1 MAGSRCT
8 TVQDVAD
15 GGGRVRNHPLAPR
28 FAATSDSAAL
38 LEVSR
43 DGVDL
48 RMALVGAARARLERS
63 ANTVRYEDV
72 LPGADLTYEVT
83 PGSVKEAVVLSA
95 PPRRQQSYTWR
106 LSGSGFTIRP
116 GLHGSFEI
124 IGTDG
129 TVVMTIPPAVMV
141 DSAGK
146 DGIQEPAIVNT
157 PMTVRRSGR
166 SWLLTITPDHE
177 WLTDPARVYPVSVD
191 PTIGAGHEDAWAYRS
206 DGVTVRLRERGP
218 QPLRDEGLRS
228 GSGAVHAAAH
238 GVATSSLQP

>member
-1 MAGSRCT
+1 MGTHLLARRWAVALSAAVVASLAAVGVGPAQATTSLPVTVPEVTAGPAERTDPMQGPPTDSEPVEPWRGIAPDGEFDVELPVAPPEPAPEPVIDVEGFDPATSVVVAEEEFQRVYRNEDGTFTTEMSAEPLGVRTADGWQPVST

-95 PPRRQQSYTWR
+95 P
-106 LSGSGFTIRP
+106 G
-116 GLHGSFEI
+116 
-124 IGTDG
+124 
-129 TVVMTIPPAVMV
+129 
-141 DSAGK
+141 
-146 DGIQEPAIVNT
+146 
-157 PMTVRRSGR
+157 
-166 SWLLTITPDHE
+166 
-177 WLTDPARVYPVSVD
+177 
-191 PTIGAGHEDAWAYRS
+191 
-206 DGVTVRLRERGP
+206 
-218 QPLRDEGLRS
+218 
-228 GSGAVHAAAH
+228 
-238 GVATSSLQP
+238 